1 MAEPKRTSRAELK
14 LPDKRYFKIGEVCEL
29 AGLKPHVL
37 RYWESEFK
45 ELKPP
50 KGRSQHRLYRRQDI
64 ETVLRIKELLYE
76 KRFTIAGA
84 KQALKES
91 APAKKV
97 KPGPGFQQLSL
108 DFDPH
113 DYRSILRSIFQ
124 ELQAL
129 RSEIDKEPG
138 KE

>member
-1 MAEPKRTSRAELK
+1 MSPPKRPPPPRPE

-29 AGLKPHVL
+29 AGLKAHVL
-37 RYWESEFK
+37 RYWETEFK

-50 KGRSQHRLYRRQDI
+50 KGRSQQRLYRRQDI

-91 APAKKV
+91 APAKKG
-97 KPGPGFQQLSL
+97 KPKSDFEQLRL
-108 DFDPH
+108 DFDPN
-113 DYRSILRSIFQ
+113 DYKGILRSVFQ

-129 RSEIDKEPG
+129 RSEIDKPPG
-138 KE
+138 KV

>member
-1 MAEPKRTSRAELK
+1 MAPPKRTLPARPE
-14 LPDKRYFKIGEVCEL
+14 LPDKRYFKIGEVCAI

-37 RYWESEFK
+37 RYWETEFK

-50 KGRSQHRLYRRQDI
+50 KGRSQHRLYRQQDI
-64 ETVLRIKELLYE
+64 ETVLRIKELLYQ

-84 KQALKES
+84 KQAFKES
-91 APAKKV
+91 APAKKG
-97 KPGPGFQQLSL
+97 KPGPDFQQLNL
-108 DFDPH
+108 DFDPT
-113 DYRSILRSIFQ
+113 DYKNILRSVLQ

-129 RSEIDKEPG
+129 RSEIDKAPG

>member
-1 MAEPKRTSRAELK
+1 MAGPKPTKPAGLQ

-84 KQALKES
+84 KQAFKEAGAVKKA
-91 APAKKV
+91 APAA
-97 KPGPGFQQLSL
+97 GLEQLRL
-108 DFDPH
+108 DFDSN
-113 DYRSILRSIFQ
+113 DYKSILRSVFQ

>member
-1 MAEPKRTSRAELK
+1 MAPSKTTPPARPP
-14 LPDKRYFKIGEVCEL
+14 LPDKRYFKIGEVCEI
-29 AGLKPHVL
+29 AGLKAHVL

-50 KGRSQHRLYRRQDI
+50 KGKSQHRLYRKQDI

-84 KQALKES
+84 QQALKES
-91 APAKKV
+91 APAKKA
-97 KPGPGFQQLSL
+97 KRASDFQQLSL
-108 DFDPH
+108 DFDPT
-113 DYRSILRSIFQ
+113 DYKNILRSVLQ

-129 RSEIDKEPG
+129 RAELDQGAG
-138 KE
+138 KK